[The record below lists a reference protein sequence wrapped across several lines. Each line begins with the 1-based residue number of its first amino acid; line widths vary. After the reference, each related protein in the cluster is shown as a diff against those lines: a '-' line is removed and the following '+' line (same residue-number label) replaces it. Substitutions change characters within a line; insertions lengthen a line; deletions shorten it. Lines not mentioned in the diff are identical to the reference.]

1 MFKKREIEEFSVLIN
16 EANYLISNS
25 STQNFSS
32 NLPTDVAAGLISGVA
47 GGSLAVGGIAVALS
61 GLSGASI
68 MGALGGFG
76 VGGAALGVASLA
88 ALPVLSAG
96 VLGGGAY
103 IVANQSKLKA
113 AIVELVQDS
122 YKKQQI
128 LEQDSRQ
135 VSLTLAKGIVDYRNV
150 LFSRHSSIKSYS
162 RE

>member
-1 MFKKREIEEFSVLIN
+1 MFKKHEIEEFSVLIN

-32 NLPTDVAAGLISGVA
+32 NLPTDVAAGLISGLA

-88 ALPVLSAG
+88 ALPVLAA
-96 VLGGGAY
+96 GAY
-103 IVANQSKLKA
+103 TVAHQSKLKA

-135 VSLTLAKGIVDYRNV
+135 VSLALAKGIVDYRNV